1 MGQFILTVPGTTAT
15 TYIATG
21 TEGMVVPFPGL
32 FGRTID
38 LVTYNT
44 LVLIPET
51 PATLDA
57 QGYYYNNATKSLV
70 LGFPLNE
77 DDVLQILFS

>member
-1 MGQFILTVPGTTAT
+1 MGAFGFGTTPFAPIVYVANGTEGDTLTVPA
-15 TYIATG
+15 I
-21 TEGMVVPFPGL
+21 

-51 PATLDA
+51 APPDQ
-57 QGYYYNNATKSLV
+57 QGYSYDAATATFTF
-70 LGFPLNE
+70 GFPLNAN
-77 DDVLQILFS
+77 DVIQILTS